1 MVILLAAADPNVGAP
16 IADAEML
23 LVALAAATA
32 AAILATLGEW
42 RHARR
47 IARVARLAFGAEGRP
62 AAWTAVVPIARVA
75 GLALAAFGATLL
87 LLHDPIESDDAP
99 DPRAS
104 RQVLVVLDA
113 SPSMNIA
120 DAGPS
125 AEKEMRGVWAG
136 KVLRGILDRLDMK
149 DTRISLVAFY
159 TKALPVLRDTT
170 DKNIVSELMDGLPLY
185 TAFVPGETDMQA
197 GLDAAFAMAKGWAHG
212 STTLVVISDG
222 DLAKPV
228 APRDMPASIADAL
241 VIGVGDPV
249 RPTILAGHASKQD
262 AWMLKALAGK
272 LGGHYHDGNARHLPR
287 EIVERLASIAP
298 RVGDSVSLRELG
310 LATLGAGAALTALIG
325 PALLLLGRRAHVRTA
340 ARPRGGT
347 AASSGAP
354 GAATTSSIATSAALA
369 STSASS
375 GPANVPTFARASIE
389 GTPVS

>member
-1 MVILLAAADPNVGAP
+1 
-16 IADAEML
+16 
-23 LVALAAATA
+23 
-32 AAILATLGEW
+32 
-42 RHARR
+42 
-47 IARVARLAFGAEGRP
+47 
-62 AAWTAVVPIARVA
+62 
-75 GLALAAFGATLL
+75 
-87 LLHDPIESDDAP
+87 
-99 DPRAS
+99 
-104 RQVLVVLDA
+104 
-113 SPSMNIA
+113 
-120 DAGPS
+120 
-125 AEKEMRGVWAG
+125 
-136 KVLRGILDRLDMK
+136 
-149 DTRISLVAFY
+149 
-159 TKALPVLRDTT
+159 
-170 DKNIVSELMDGLPLY
+170 
-185 TAFVPGETDMQA
+185 MQA
-197 GLDAAFAMAKGWAHG
+197 GLDAAFAMAKGWARG

-298 RVGDSVSLRELG
+298 RVGDGVSLRELG
-310 LATLGAGAALTALIG
+310 LATIGAGAALTALIG
-325 PALLLLGRRAHVRTA
+325 PALLFLGRRANARTT
-340 ARPRGGT
+340 ARARGGS
-347 AASSGAP
+347 AASS